1 MSAEI
6 TVQSHFIDK
15 DAAVRNIYDTLLT
28 QLRRFG
34 KVLEEPK
41 KTSIHLVNNSA
52 LAGVATRKSYLLLNI
67 KSDHKIESPRIHKAE
82 KLSANRYHLEIKLT
96 TVADIDHELINWLKM
111 AYHLVPE
118 LS

>member
-6 TVQSHFIDK
+6 TIQSHFVGK
-15 DAAVRNIYDTLLT
+15 DAIVRDIYDKLLT
-28 QLRRFG
+28 QLRKFG

-82 KLSANRYHLEIKLT
+82 KVSANRYHLEIKLEK
-96 TVADIDHELINWLKM
+96 VADIDRELIGWLQT
-111 AYHLVPE
+111 AYQ
-118 LS
+118 LSA